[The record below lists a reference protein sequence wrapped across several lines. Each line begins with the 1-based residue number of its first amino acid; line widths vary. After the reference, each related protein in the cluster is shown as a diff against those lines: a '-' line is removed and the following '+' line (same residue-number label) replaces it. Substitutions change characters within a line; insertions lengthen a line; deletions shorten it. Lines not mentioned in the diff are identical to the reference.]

1 MNMEN
6 INENIIVCA
15 SNNQHKIVEIEAITA
30 KFGMKV
36 ISRNDAG
43 VPPFEIEEDGDTF
56 EANSYKKAA
65 EILAVCG
72 KPTLADDSG
81 LMVDYLDGAP
91 GVYSARFACLPAGR
105 QGAPTDSGQ
114 DRVDGENNK
123 KLLRLME
130 GVPAEKRTA
139 KFVSVI
145 TMIFPAEDDKFK
157 PGKVLVARGEC
168 PGQVLTEEHGN
179 GGFGYDPLFLP
190 NGCDRTFAEITAE
203 EKNAVSHRANAL
215 KELERLLIE
224 NGYTK

>member
-1 MNMEN
+1 MEN

-91 GVYSARFACLPAGR
+91 GVYSARFAGLPAGR

-123 KLLRLME
+123 
-130 GVPAEKRTA
+130 
-139 KFVSVI
+139 
-145 TMIFPAEDDKFK
+145 
-157 PGKVLVARGEC
+157 
-168 PGQVLTEEHGN
+168 
-179 GGFGYDPLFLP
+179 
-190 NGCDRTFAEITAE
+190 
-203 EKNAVSHRANAL
+203 
-215 KELERLLIE
+215 
-224 NGYTK
+224 